1 MAPGRRR
8 RDDVASI
15 TIVAIF
21 VYIYYIVDWKA
32 IALLQRQRPHSLSK
46 YIVVFRTKR
55 RLFRHSEP

>member
-21 VYIYYIVDWKA
+21 VYIYYIVELESYRA
-32 IALLQRQRPHSLSK
+32 FAASTSALSIKIHRDFSNQTATVP
-46 YIVVFRTKR
+46 
-55 RLFRHSEP
+55 P